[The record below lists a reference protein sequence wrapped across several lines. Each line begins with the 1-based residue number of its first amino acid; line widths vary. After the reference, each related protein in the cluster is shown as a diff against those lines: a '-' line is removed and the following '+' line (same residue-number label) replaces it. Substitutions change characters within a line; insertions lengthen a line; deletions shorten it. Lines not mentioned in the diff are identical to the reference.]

1 MTTHLIGPKTPTT
14 KGVLQVGAEVVR
26 LLHPMEQLEIRDAS
40 PGTTSSTSSKR
51 RRASE
56 EGDEA
61 GCGVK
66 RVRLTLWG
74 EPVVTLVSSDAE
86 EEEEGEEEDTDD
98 SGTDDSDADDS
109 GTDDSGTDEE

>member
-26 LLHPMEQLEIRDAS
+26 LLHPMEQLEIRDTS
-40 PGTTSSTSSKR
+40 SGTPSSTSSKR

-61 GCGVK
+61 DCGVK

-86 EEEEGEEEDTDD
+86 EEGEEEDTDD
-98 SGTDDSDADDS
+98 SSTDDSGTDDSE
-109 GTDDSGTDEE
+109 TDDSGTDEE